1 MFVRDVYL
9 FVCLFFVGGRKR
21 RIGRRIVRF
30 AAGKGKPRQFGDKP
44 HVRHGILIRWEC
56 WPTAKRP
63 QRFLNTRRKWV
74 ASVPVVQ
81 GSGMV
86 RAGSKEGMPRGNA
99 NRSLASNYFFSER
112 SVPLLDPRSFL
123 RSRDS
128 LLKEKG
134 KISSR
139 ISRSSLRT
147 IASKESFQSPKIALM
162 KESSILSFLA
172 RRGSLIS
179 SENSPPPAPCL
190 RPLLL
195 RPSPSLPPSLFLLP
209 SHSLSDFLSSL
220 AFVSVRALI
229 SGANFASLPA
239 SLNYNRETPR
249 L

>member
-112 SVPLLDPRSFL
+112 SVPLLDPRSSL
-123 RSRDS
+123 RSRDP
-128 LLKEKG
+128 
-134 KISSR
+134 
-139 ISRSSLRT
+139 
-147 IASKESFQSPKIALM
+147 F
-162 KESSILSFLA
+162 SIKRKRENFLANFSFLPSND
-172 RRGSLIS
+172 SLEGIFPIPKDS
-179 SENSPPPAPCL
+179 ADE
-190 RPLLL
+190 RKFDPLLPCEARFSYIL
-195 RPSPSLPPSLFLLP
+195 
-209 SHSLSDFLSSL
+209 
-220 AFVSVRALI
+220 
-229 SGANFASLPA
+229 
-239 SLNYNRETPR
+239 
-249 L
+249 